1 LSSILAFIPARGGS
15 KRIPGK
21 NIKPFLGK
29 PLIAY
34 SIEYAKKCS
43 DVDKV
48 VVSTDDDEIKAVAE
62 KLGAEVIMRPED
74 ISGDF
79 SPTAEAAKHT
89 LEVLEKN
96 NYHPEIVITLQA
108 TNPLRKLSILPEAIK
123 IFKEE
128 KPGAL
133 ITVSK
138 NNRKLG
144 AIKNKRYLAQNYIPG
159 TRSQDLE
166 QLYFENGLL
175 YLTSPELIR
184 RGEIFGNDIY
194 PMEVNDI
201 GGYIDIDEPDE
212 FEVAEIVYNKFK
224 QNYE

>member
-1 LSSILAFIPARGGS
+1 MSSILAFIPARGGS

-21 NIKPFLGK
+21 NIKLFLGK

-43 DVDKV
+43 EVDKV
-48 VVSTDDDEIKAVAE
+48 IVSTDDADIKAVSE
-62 KLGAEVIMRPED
+62 NYGAEVILRPEE

-79 SPTAEAAKHT
+79 SPTAAAAKHA
-89 LEVLEKN
+89 LEVLEQN
-96 NYHPEIVITLQA
+96 NYHPEIVLTLQP
-108 TNPLRKLSILPEAIK
+108 TNPLRRPSDLPRAIR
-123 IFKEE
+123 IFREE
-128 KPGAL
+128 NPGAL

-138 NNRKLG
+138 NNRKFG
-144 AIKNKRYLAQNYIPG
+144 VIKDKRFNAQNYIPG

-175 YLTSPELIR
+175 YLTSPELIK

-194 PMEVNDI
+194 PMEVEDI
-201 GGYIDIDEPDE
+201 GGYIDIDEPEE
-212 FEVAEIVYNKFK
+212 FAVAEIVYNKFK